1 MIIDTHCHLF
11 MEEYEDLYLLI
22 QNLEKEN
29 IIAIVN
35 GYDYKTS
42 MEAYDLSTK
51 HKNIYCALGIHPN
64 NIMDSQK
71 ENDYLFEKIINNKK
85 VLAIGEIGLDYY
97 HNDSNK
103 EDQIKE
109 FKKQIEYAV
118 KYKKPI
124 IVHTRDSIQD
134 VYDVLSKYN
143 VKGIIHAYSGSAE
156 MAKRFINIGYK
167 IGIGGVLTFK
177 NSNLSEVVKQ
187 IGLENVVLETD
198 SPYLTPHPY
207 RGEQNSPIYLKI
219 VIKKLSEIFNITEK
233 EVIEKTYSNCLSLF
247 DLE

>member
-71 ENDYLFEKIINNKK
+71 EKDYLFEKIINNKK

-187 IGLENVVLETD
+187 IGLENIVLETD

-219 VIKKLSEIFNITEK
+219 VLIQLAILMKQMR
-233 EVIEKTYSNCLSLF
+233 
-247 DLE
+247 

>member
-71 ENDYLFEKIINNKK
+71 EKDYLFEKIINNKK

-187 IGLENVVLETD
+187 IGLENIVLETD